1 MRKYVLGTFLALSV
15 LTVACKK
22 NKDMINATVVDSGD
36 IANKGCGYLLRLDD
50 EDGKLVR
57 PRYMPSAYQHDGMR
71 VKVKLNRDKEG
82 EICNTY
88 PTKQFIEVAD
98 LTDIIRNQD

>member
-22 NKDMINATVVDSGD
+22 NKNMINATVVDSGD
-36 IANKGCGYLLRLDD
+36 IANNGCGYLLKLDD
-50 EDGKLVR
+50 DGTLLR

-71 VKVKLNRDKEG
+71 VKVKLNRDGEG

-88 PTKQFIEVAD
+88 PTKKFLEVAD
-98 LTDIIRNQD
+98 LTDIIKNQD